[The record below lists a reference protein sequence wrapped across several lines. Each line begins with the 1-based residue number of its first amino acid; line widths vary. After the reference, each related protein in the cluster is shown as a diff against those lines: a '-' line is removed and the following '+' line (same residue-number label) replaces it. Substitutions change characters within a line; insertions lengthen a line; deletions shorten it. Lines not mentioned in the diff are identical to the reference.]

1 MFLAIINDTYT
12 EVKAE
17 LEAQKAERL
26 VGDYFKKGYK
36 NVINNVTGKGTNR
49 PQDIM
54 NAVKAAYADDEI
66 VTYAELRQNLKK
78 ANFSDIEIEMFVSQ
92 YDTDENDLID
102 EREAVKIF
110 KDMADG
116 KNVTGLQEGLK
127 INLKG
132 KKKLPPP
139 NDADV
144 ENLVKRIYQME
155 DDFGLIVEKLETA
168 MEKMA
173 KVENHRSAKKESMN
187 KILDTIIDG
196 EDGCKS
202 PNLFLIRNP
211 YN

>member
-1 MFLAIINDTYT
+1 
-12 EVKAE
+12 
-17 LEAQKAERL
+17 
-26 VGDYFKKGYK
+26 
-36 NVINNVTGKGTNR
+36 
-49 PQDIM
+49 M
-54 NAVKAAYADDEI
+54 NAIRSAYADDEI

-116 KNVTGLQEGLK
+116 KQVTGLQEGLK

-144 ENLVKRIYQME
+144 EKLVKRIFQME
-155 DDFGLIVEKLETA
+155 DDFGIIVEKLEKA
-168 MEKMA
+168 MGQMA
-173 KVENHRSAKKESMN
+173 RVENHRVAKKESMN

-196 EDGCKS
+196 EDGCES
-202 PNLFLIRNP
+202 HL
-211 YN
+211 Y

>member
-1 MFLAIINDTYT
+1 MFTFVTLLTVPFVTITIPNETILSDFQT
-12 EVKAE
+12 
-17 LEAQKAERL
+17 LCL
-26 VGDYFKKGYK
+26 KG
-36 NVINNVTGKGTNR
+36 NNK

-54 NAVKAAYADDEI
+54 NAIRSAYADDEI

-102 EREAVKIF
+102 EREAIKIF
-110 KDMADG
+110 QDMADG
-116 KNVTGLQEGLK
+116 KQVTGLQEGLK

-144 ENLVKRIYQME
+144 EKLVKRIFQME
-155 DDFGLIVEKLETA
+155 EDFGIIVDKLEKA
-168 MEKMA
+168 MGQMA
-173 KVENHRSAKKESMN
+173 RVENHRVAKKESMN

-196 EDGCKS
+196 EDGCE
-202 PNLFLIRNP
+202 
-211 YN
+211 

>member
-1 MFLAIINDTYT
+1 
-12 EVKAE
+12 
-17 LEAQKAERL
+17 
-26 VGDYFKKGYK
+26 
-36 NVINNVTGKGTNR
+36 
-49 PQDIM
+49 M
-54 NAVKAAYADDEI
+54 NAIRSAYADDEI

-116 KNVTGLQEGLK
+116 KQVTGLQEGLK

-144 ENLVKRIYQME
+144 EKLVKRIFQME
-155 DDFGLIVEKLETA
+155 DDFGIIVEKLEKA
-168 MEKMA
+168 MGQMA
-173 KVENHRSAKKESMN
+173 RVENHRVAKKESMN

-196 EDGCKS
+196 EDGLDDTARKVKVEKMVRSELKKLDWKS
-202 PNLFLIRNP
+202 R
-211 YN
+211 

>member
-1 MFLAIINDTYT
+1 
-12 EVKAE
+12 
-17 LEAQKAERL
+17 
-26 VGDYFKKGYK
+26 
-36 NVINNVTGKGTNR
+36 
-49 PQDIM
+49 M
-54 NAVKAAYADDEI
+54 NAIRSAYADDEI

-116 KNVTGLQEGLK
+116 KQVTGLQEGLK

-144 ENLVKRIYQME
+144 EKLVKRIFQME
-155 DDFGLIVEKLETA
+155 DDFGIIVEKLEKA
-168 MEKMA
+168 MGQMA
-173 KVENHRSAKKESMN
+173 RVENHRVAKKESMN

-196 EDGCKS
+196 EDGCES
-202 PNLFLIRNP
+202 HLH
-211 YN
+211 

>member
-1 MFLAIINDTYT
+1 M
-12 EVKAE
+12 
-17 LEAQKAERL
+17 
-26 VGDYFKKGYK
+26 
-36 NVINNVTGKGTNR
+36 
-49 PQDIM
+49 M
-54 NAVKAAYADDEI
+54 NAIRSAYADDEI

-102 EREAVKIF
+102 EREAIKIF

-116 KNVTGLQEGLK
+116 KQVTGLQEGLK

-144 ENLVKRIYQME
+144 EKLVKRIFQME
-155 DDFGLIVEKLETA
+155 EDFGIIVDKLEKA
-168 MEKMA
+168 MGQMA
-173 KVENHRSAKKESMN
+173 RVENHRVAKKESMN

-196 EDGCKS
+196 EDGCEKHLS
-202 PNLFLIRNP
+202 WAGNFILYLSFQWMILQGR
-211 YN
+211 

>member
-1 MFLAIINDTYT
+1 
-12 EVKAE
+12 
-17 LEAQKAERL
+17 
-26 VGDYFKKGYK
+26 
-36 NVINNVTGKGTNR
+36 
-49 PQDIM
+49 M
-54 NAVKAAYADDEI
+54 NAIRSAYADDEI

-102 EREAVKIF
+102 EREAIKIF

-116 KNVTGLQEGLK
+116 KQVTGLQEGLK

-144 ENLVKRIYQME
+144 EKLVKRIFQME
-155 DDFGLIVEKLETA
+155 EDFGIIVDKLEKA
-168 MEKMA
+168 MGQMA
-173 KVENHRSAKKESMN
+173 RVENHRVAKKESMN

-196 EDGCKS
+196 EDGCES
-202 PNLFLIRNP
+202 HLH
-211 YN
+211 